1 MEPHARVSSSR
12 PGGVVNAS
20 GPWVGK
26 TLEPGAG
33 ADVKHHVRL
42 VRGSHI
48 VVEKLFDHPHP
59 YIFQTGDGRVLFAI
73 PFEEAYTLLGTTEVE
88 MQGDPGPVA
97 ITPGEV
103 DYICA
108 TANTYFKKPLSPGD
122 VVMVVLR
129 RSPLARRSGAEHEC
143 DYPRLRAPSRSRA
156 GAHARLSR
164 RRGWRFVMHF
174 TSPASPARG
183 RVHPESGRATNTKP
197 VSAGGRCRAEPDRRP
212 PTSKRTN
219 NPVTVNTRTCG
230 TRW

>member
-1 MEPHARVSSSR
+1 MRTRTECVSLARRGSRWEATLVDGATRARFIVSAR
-12 PGGVVNAS
+12 GVVNAS
-20 GPWVGK
+20 GLWVGK

-122 VVMVVLR
+122 VVWSYSGVRPLLDDLAQNTSAITRDYVLHLDR
-129 RSPLARRSGAEHEC
+129 GPAPMRACLEGGGGA
-143 DYPRLRAPSRSRA
+143 L
-156 GAHARLSR
+156 
-164 RRGWRFVMHF
+164 
-174 TSPASPARG
+174 
-183 RVHPESGRATNTKP
+183 
-197 VSAGGRCRAEPDRRP
+197 
-212 PTSKRTN
+212 
-219 NPVTVNTRTCG
+219 
-230 TRW
+230 